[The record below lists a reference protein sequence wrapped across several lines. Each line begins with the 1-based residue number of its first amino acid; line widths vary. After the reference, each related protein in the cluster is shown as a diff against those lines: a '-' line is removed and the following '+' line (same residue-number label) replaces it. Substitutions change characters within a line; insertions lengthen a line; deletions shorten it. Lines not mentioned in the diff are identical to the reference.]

1 MCMRIVFFCFFSLF
15 ISNQLAAQ
23 LTEGQ
28 RFHPSLAGAN
38 SWKYSPDLSE
48 EELYQYDRLLY
59 MSREDWDM
67 FRTDSRYNED
77 RVKQIYKENKGKL
90 THGLRGGGS
99 EKTNEDCECWIEP
112 DATYTESDPSGW
124 PNSGG
129 GGPGV
134 DSWIGP
140 IQLPFN
146 FCFFGQNYNQIALTS
161 KGTIVMGPAGYIDW
175 TPSEF
180 PNPLGSEDPN
190 QYDQISAFWA
200 DFDFRA
206 TGQLFYK
213 VTDEAFYLNYIDVGY
228 FANHDNFTNT
238 FQVILAAED
247 SGILPNGNN
256 VQFCY
261 QDMQWAHG
269 DVGGSG
275 GFGGPNPANVG
286 ADRITGTNHIQ
297 YGRFNLSNG
306 NYNGPYGINANQQ
319 DGINWLD
326 NKELNFSTCFAVS
339 NIPPLSTTSA
349 PCDTIVLCQ
358 GQVYDLNMQFLSP
371 EAGQVTTITTTQT
384 NSGLTATSQNGN
396 TANLTASFTA
406 TATNIGINTI
416 TITATDNG
424 AGGAFTTLT
433 YVFDVTADVPPTI
446 EITGELGVCAGGS
459 TLLSASAGFDSY
471 SWSTGCDTQD
481 CNVSQGG
488 NITVTGFSGGCSS
501 TATVFVDA
509 STYFIPDFVT
519 GNEPISLCPGVTQ
532 EICLEEQWQ
541 SYTWAVYEGYEGNI
555 PAGVATN
562 QQCFEF
568 SGNNPGF
575 YSVIVTD
582 ENGCQGL
589 NIQEVVQIESFID
602 EDNNEL
608 SGPYCN
614 GLETVS
620 FTGGFSNPAQGD
632 LLIYAQDGSA
642 NGWQGAYLNVVITHL
657 DGTTDTYLVTATTS
671 FTISSAPITLGDTW
685 TFTYVSNGN
694 ATQDANNSFWAI
706 NCNGE
711 IFNSVNELGAGLTP
725 GLVYEGVSSCAP
737 SELSG
742 QWTVTGPAGWS
753 LTTQTAYN
761 PIDAQGVS
769 SPNVFTPGDYGLYTL
784 CFTDPECNLDYC
796 YELEY
801 TEAPQLVLTPNTN
814 ELLCDDETLAMNIV
828 VTDIGGTGEI
838 SWTGNGVAPAAN
850 QLSAV
855 AGPYTGY
862 VSSNVQ
868 VSITNGCGSDSDGF
882 TINHQPNV
890 PQPQLQ
896 DAITCNNAST
906 TLDPIPNNQDNA
918 ALQYTWTPGNQ
929 TSSTINVT
937 TPGNYC
943 VTVSNLC
950 GTSQQ
955 ECAVIS
961 NVLPANAP
969 TLTANILECSA
980 SSVTLST
987 TVPNGYSI
995 SWSNGQSNT
1004 NNINVE
1010 FSGNY
1015 CFTITDN
1022 QGCNTQQQSCANVV
1036 ISRPPTTFEG
1046 SADAS
1051 LICPTEC
1058 EVLDLQATDATSYTW
1073 VASCSAL
1080 TPLLGNGNTANVC
1093 SDLLPAECQFQ
1104 TIQITGTA
1112 TNVCGESSTTFL
1124 VIADACSVK
1133 IPNVITPNGD
1143 AMNNAF
1149 KIEGLELYPGSRLQV
1164 FDRNGSIVYESE
1176 NYGNNWSPRDLNEG
1190 TYFYVLELPFGQNA
1204 LFKGTFTLLK

>member
-1 MCMRIVFFCFFSLF
+1 MRIVFFCFFSLF

-23 LTEGQ
+23 LAEGQ

-90 THGLRGGGS
+90 TRGLRGGGT

-180 PNPLGSEDPN
+180 PNPLGSEDAN

-238 FQVILAAED
+238 FQVILTSED
-247 SGILPNGNN
+247 SEILGNGNN

-261 QDMQWAHG
+261 CDMQWAHG
-269 DVGGSG
+269 DVGGAG

-286 ADRITGTNHIQ
+286 ADRITGANHIQ
-297 YGRFNLSNG
+297 YGRFNLNNS
-306 NYNGPYGINANQQ
+306 NYNGPYGISNAQQ
-319 DGINWLD
+319 DGVNWLD
-326 NKELNFSTCFAVS
+326 NKVLAFDVCSTNS
-339 NIPPLSTTSA
+339 NIPPLPTTAS
-349 PCDTIVLCQ
+349 PTDTIYLCQ
-358 GQVYDLNMQFLSP
+358 GQVYDLNLQFLSP
-371 EAGQVTTITTTQT
+371 EAGQTTTITTTQSGT
-384 NSGLTATSQNGN
+384 GLTANAQNGN
-396 TANLTASFTA
+396 TATLTANFTA
-406 TATNIGINTI
+406 GPGNIGINTV
-416 TITATDNG
+416 TVTATDNG
-424 AGGAFTTLT
+424 ATSQSTVLNF
-433 YVFDVTADVPPTI
+433 VFVVTNDTPPSI
-446 EITGELGVCAGGS
+446 DITGNLGVCAGGS
-459 TLLSASAGFDSY
+459 TLLSASPGFDSY
-471 SWSTGCDTQD
+471 IWSTGCDTQD

-488 NITVTGFSGGCSS
+488 NITVTGISGDCAS

-602 EDNNEL
+602 EDNDEL

-620 FTGGFSNPAQGD
+620 FTGVFSNTDNGN

-642 NGWQGAYLNVVITHL
+642 NGWQGAYL
-657 DGTTDTYLVTATTS
+657 
-671 FTISSAPITLGDTW
+671 
-685 TFTYVSNGN
+685 
-694 ATQDANNSFWAI
+694 
-706 NCNGE
+706 
-711 IFNSVNELGAGLTP
+711 
-725 GLVYEGVSSCAP
+725 
-737 SELSG
+737 
-742 QWTVTGPAGWS
+742 
-753 LTTQTAYN
+753 
-761 PIDAQGVS
+761 
-769 SPNVFTPGDYGLYTL
+769 
-784 CFTDPECNLDYC
+784 
-796 YELEY
+796 
-801 TEAPQLVLTPNTN
+801 
-814 ELLCDDETLAMNIV
+814 
-828 VTDIGGTGEI
+828 
-838 SWTGNGVAPAAN
+838 
-850 QLSAV
+850 
-855 AGPYTGY
+855 
-862 VSSNVQ
+862 
-868 VSITNGCGSDSDGF
+868 
-882 TINHQPNV
+882 
-890 PQPQLQ
+890 
-896 DAITCNNAST
+896 
-906 TLDPIPNNQDNA
+906 
-918 ALQYTWTPGNQ
+918 
-929 TSSTINVT
+929 
-937 TPGNYC
+937 
-943 VTVSNLC
+943 
-950 GTSQQ
+950 
-955 ECAVIS
+955 
-961 NVLPANAP
+961 
-969 TLTANILECSA
+969 
-980 SSVTLST
+980 
-987 TVPNGYSI
+987 
-995 SWSNGQSNT
+995 
-1004 NNINVE
+1004 
-1010 FSGNY
+1010 
-1015 CFTITDN
+1015 
-1022 QGCNTQQQSCANVV
+1022 
-1036 ISRPPTTFEG
+1036 
-1046 SADAS
+1046 
-1051 LICPTEC
+1051 
-1058 EVLDLQATDATSYTW
+1058 
-1073 VASCSAL
+1073 
-1080 TPLLGNGNTANVC
+1080 
-1093 SDLLPAECQFQ
+1093 
-1104 TIQITGTA
+1104 
-1112 TNVCGESSTTFL
+1112 
-1124 VIADACSVK
+1124 
-1133 IPNVITPNGD
+1133 
-1143 AMNNAF
+1143 
-1149 KIEGLELYPGSRLQV
+1149 
-1164 FDRNGSIVYESE
+1164 
-1176 NYGNNWSPRDLNEG
+1176 
-1190 TYFYVLELPFGQNA
+1190 
-1204 LFKGTFTLLK
+1204 